1 MGYIRPEGRLVRTN
15 RASPA
20 FAPPPHVVAAY
31 DAHPLLDP
39 NLPSRHP
46 ALARLWI
53 DAYRR
58 MMRDGAYYDRIVR
71 GYVMPAGSRSSAAV
85 DLGPH
90 FHDADAYLNDLLR
103 LVPDSLARHLAPL
116 PETRGLST
124 IRDLLKA
131 AFDGRHARSRY
142 EAQRKLYL
150 AKLLFD
156 IDHSRSVR
164 DGPKHRARFEQL
176 IQDALLS
183 DIEAQDEVEVF
194 AILDRSFDGT
204 LKLTMDRQPK
214 PGARSFRFRPRRLK
228 GEGGD
233 AAIEIFHYRSRFK
246 READPETDRRA
257 DEGWIR
263 IAESPRWPGLGR
275 RSGSILSKMIRRA
288 IPDPRMVQ
296 DLLGAMFIVGDR
308 EQAYALERRLV
319 ASFGGPLRCR
329 DRVDTLA
336 GGRDHARLDPQSSSG
351 FLVLKEIVDIL
362 LDDPSSDVPYLFPVE
377 IQIFPLEAYLST
389 LYDTHFASHA
399 AYKRRQFLHELL
411 PILFPPAIYGGET
424 VTLSGV
430 DGSFDLS
437 SRSRV

>member
-1 MGYIRPEGRLVRTN
+1 MRRIPKPTRPDR
-15 RASPA
+15 
-20 FAPPPHVVAAY
+20 PPEAHIAAAY

-39 NLPSRHP
+39 HLPGRQP
-46 ALARLWI
+46 RLARLWL
-53 DAYRR
+53 DTYHR
-58 MMRDGAYYDRIVR
+58 MIHDSAVFDRVVR
-71 GYVMPAGSRSSAAV
+71 GYAIPAGSRSSTAV
-85 DLGPH
+85 DLVPY

-116 PETRGLST
+116 PETRGAST
-124 IRDLLKA
+124 IRDLLHA
-131 AFDGRHARSRY
+131 TFEGRDTRARY

-164 DGPKHRARFEQL
+164 DGPKHRAWFEA
-176 IQDALLS
+176 IVKDALFS
-183 DIEAQDEVEVF
+183 EVTREDEVEVF
-194 AILDRSFDGT
+194 GILERGPDGSFR
-204 LKLTMDRQPK
+204 LNMERQPR
-214 PGARSFRFRPRRLK
+214 PGARSFRFRPRRLPAD
-228 GEGGD
+228 GREPE
-233 AAIEIFHYRSRFK
+233 IEIFHYRSRFK

-263 IAESPRWPGLGR
+263 IAESPRWPGLGKY
-275 RSGSILSKMIRRA
+275 SGSILSKMIRRA

-308 EQAYALERRLV
+308 AQAYALERQLV
-319 ASFGGPLRCR
+319 AGFGGPLRCR

-336 GGRDHARLDPQSSSG
+336 GGRDRARLDAQSSSG

-362 LDDPSSDVPYLFPVE
+362 MDDPSSDVPYLFSVE

-411 PILFPPAIYGGET
+411 PILFPGTIYGGEK
-424 VTLSGV
+424 VVLSG
-430 DGSFDLS
+430 GAG
-437 SRSRV
+437 

>member
-1 MGYIRPEGRLVRTN
+1 MTTTPTPIRPTN
-15 RASPA
+15 TLEAHLA
-20 FAPPPHVVAAY
+20 AAY

-46 ALARLWI
+46 ALARLWVGT
-53 DAYRR
+53 YHR
-58 MMRDGAYYDRIVR
+58 MMRDAAVFDRVVR
-71 GYVMPAGSRSSAAV
+71 GYVMPAGSRSSSAV
-85 DLGPH
+85 DLGPY

-116 PETRGLST
+116 PETRGAST
-124 IRDLLKA
+124 IRDLLKST
-131 AFDGRHARSRY
+131 FEGGYTRSRY

-164 DGPKHRARFEQL
+164 DGPKHRARFEQ
-176 IQDALLS
+176 IVKDALLS
-183 DIEAQDEVEVF
+183 EVTPADEVEVF
-194 AILDRSFDGT
+194 GILERGPDGSFR
-204 LKLTMDRQPK
+204 LNMERQPR
-214 PGARSFRFRPRRLK
+214 PGARSFRFRPQRLPA
-228 GEGGD
+228 EGRD
-233 AAIEIFHYRSRFK
+233 PAIEIFHYRTRFK
-246 READPETDRRA
+246 READPETDKRA

-275 RSGSILSKMIRRA
+275 YSGSILSKMIRRA

-308 EQAYALERRLV
+308 SQAYALERRLV
-319 ASFGGPLRCR
+319 SAFGGPLRSR
-329 DRVDTLA
+329 DRVDTLS
-336 GGRDHARLDPQSSSG
+336 GSRDRARLDPQSSSG

-362 LDDPSSDVPYLFPVE
+362 MDDPSSDVPYLFSVE

-411 PILFPPAIYGGET
+411 PILFPSSLYGGEA
-424 VTLSGV
+424 VALSG
-430 DGSFDLS
+430 GAG
-437 SRSRV
+437 

>member
-1 MGYIRPEGRLVRTN
+1 VTTIPTPPRRTFSN
-15 RASPA
+15 KAHLA
-20 FAPPPHVVAAY
+20 AAY

-39 NLPSRHP
+39 SLPSRQP
-46 ALARLWI
+46 ALARLWVG
-53 DAYRR
+53 AYQR
-58 MMRDGAYYDRIVR
+58 MMRDPEVFERVVR
-71 GYVMPAGSRSSAAV
+71 GYAIPAGTRSSAAV
-85 DLGPH
+85 DLTPY

-116 PETRGLST
+116 PETRGASA

-131 AFDGRHARSRY
+131 TFEGLDTRGRY

-164 DGPKHRARFEQL
+164 DGPKHRARFEQ
-176 IQDALLS
+176 IVKDALLS
-183 DIEAQDEVEVF
+183 EVTSHDEVEVF
-194 AILDRSFDGT
+194 GT
-204 LKLTMDRQPK
+204 LERGPDGSFRLNMARQPR
-214 PGARSFRFRPRRLK
+214 PGARSFRLRPRRLPA
-228 GEGGD
+228 EGRDTG
-233 AAIEIFHYRSRFK
+233 IEIFHYRSRFK

-257 DEGWIR
+257 DDGWIR

-275 RSGSILSKMIRRA
+275 YSGSILSKMIRRA

-308 EQAYALERRLV
+308 SQAYALERKLI
-319 ASFGGPLRCR
+319 AGFGGPLRCR

-336 GGRDHARLDPQSSSG
+336 GGRDRARLDPQSSSG

-362 LDDPSSDVPYLFPVE
+362 MDDPSSDVPYLFSVE
-377 IQIFPLEAYLST
+377 LQIFPLEAYLST
-389 LYDTHFASHA
+389 LYDTHFASHS

-411 PILFPPAIYGGET
+411 PILFPSSIYGGEA
-424 VTLSGV
+424 VVMSG
-430 DGSFDLS
+430 GAG
-437 SRSRV
+437 

>member
-1 MGYIRPEGRLVRTN
+1 VTTTPSPPRPTLPIEAHL
-15 RASPA
+15 A
-20 FAPPPHVVAAY
+20 AAY

-39 NLPSRHP
+39 RLPSRHP

-53 DAYRR
+53 DTYRR
-58 MMRDGAYYDRIVR
+58 MMRDDAVFDRVVR
-71 GYVMPAGSRSSAAV
+71 GYVMPAGSRSSTAV
-85 DLGPH
+85 DLGPY

-116 PETRGLST
+116 PETRGTST

-131 AFDGRHARSRY
+131 TFEGRHTRSRY

-164 DGPKHRARFEQL
+164 DGPKHRARFEQ
-176 IQDALLS
+176 IVKDSLLF
-183 DIEAQDEVEVF
+183 EVTPADEVEVF
-194 AILDRSFDGT
+194 GILERGPDGSFR
-204 LKLTMDRQPK
+204 LNMERQAR
-214 PGARSFRFRPRRLK
+214 PGARSFRFRPRRLPS
-228 GEGGD
+228 EGRD
-233 AAIEIFHYRSRFK
+233 PEIEIFHYRSRFK
-246 READPETDRRA
+246 RESDPETDRRA

-275 RSGSILSKMIRRA
+275 YSGSILSKMIRRA

-308 EQAYALERRLV
+308 PQAYALERKLV
-319 ASFGGPLRCR
+319 AALGGPLRCR

-336 GGRDHARLDPQSSSG
+336 GARDRARLDPQSSSG

-362 LDDPSSDVPYLFPVE
+362 MDDPSSDVPYLFSVE

-411 PILFPPAIYGGET
+411 PILFPASIYGGEA
-424 VTLSGV
+424 VVLSG
-430 DGSFDLS
+430 GAG
-437 SRSRV
+437 